1 MKYPSKKKLVR
12 LHSNGE
18 EKTLHGAVA
27 GDVLRAVVYG
37 ANDGIVTTFAI
48 VAGVAGAKLSADVVL
63 ILGVANIVADGLSMG
78 MGDFLGSVS
87 EEKFKQR
94 QLRMEKW
101 EYEQIPEIEK
111 QELVQMYREK
121 GYSKKDSQQLVS
133 IHSKNPKHAVELGF
147 QSELGETPE
156 KKDKLWRTGLATFV
170 AFIIAGSLPLTPY
183 FMAAVG
189 VPILV
194 NHQFPISIA
203 ATVIA
208 LFSIGSLRTK
218 LTGGSWLRNG
228 LEMLLVGSIAAGAAY
243 IFGVL
248 VERYVV

>member
-12 LHSNGE
+12 LHSDGE
-18 EKTLHGAVA
+18 ERTLHGAVG
-27 GDVLRAVVYG
+27 GDILRAVVYG

-63 ILGVANIVADGLSMG
+63 ILGVANIVADGISMG
-78 MGDFLGSVS
+78 MGDFLGSIS

-111 QELVQMYREK
+111 QELIEMYQEK
-121 GYSKKDSQQLVS
+121 GYSKKDSEQLVS
-133 IHSKNPKHAVELGF
+133 IHSKNPEHAVELGF
-147 QSELGETPE
+147 QSELGEMPE
-156 KKDKLWRTGLATFV
+156 KKEQVWRTGVATFI
-170 AFIIAGSLPLTPY
+170 AFIIAGSLPLLPY
-183 FMAAVG
+183 FLAAAK
-189 VPILV
+189 VPIAV
-194 NHQFPISIA
+194 SQQFPISIM

-208 LFSIGSLRTK
+208 LFSIGSLRTR
-218 LTGGSWLRNG
+218 LTGGSWWRNG
-228 LEMLLVGSIAAGAAY
+228 LEMLLIGSVAAGAAY